1 VDTTPENQ
9 VLALA
14 GLAQAAELVKQTA
27 RRGSCDEPALAAL
40 VLSLVKVDAEDVPD
54 VYGGLKGLTLGLEVL
69 ARQLGETHRID
80 RETARYAAN
89 LLTLE
94 PLVMARPDFVATL
107 SESILTVE
115 TLQSGGGRPLD
126 PRVFQVFA
134 TAYQATASRLS
145 PRIMVVGDSRR
156 LADPQ
161 NADRVRTLLLAGIRS
176 ARLFRQAGGSRWRLI
191 LGRNRFRRLALSL
204 LGEAQRVSRNED
216 T

>member
-1 VDTTPENQ
+1 MDTTPENQ

-134 TAYQATASRLS
+134 TAYQATASRLL